1 MSEFSNNQAARAE
14 LLSGYAVGLTEGQY
28 GLEMLEK
35 YRILETK
42 FQPEDILVMFDN
54 LLNWNFSVEEIK
66 TTSNKIFNILFKTL
80 TPFRRTD
87 YPKNSILFLLT
98 TDNAGIKKHLATA
111 RNDIKEANRECSPD
125 VIARL
130 ANDFRKMDLQLL
142 EFELP
147 YADVKRIKP
156 EISGQGQRG
165 ELPRGSGGVAGN
177 IRHSSDYWRAAAS

>member
-54 LLNWNFSVEEIK
+54 LFNWNFSVEEIK

-80 TPFRRTD
+80 TP
-87 YPKNSILFLLT
+87 
-98 TDNAGIKKHLATA
+98 
-111 RNDIKEANRECSPD
+111 
-125 VIARL
+125 
-130 ANDFRKMDLQLL
+130 
-142 EFELP
+142 
-147 YADVKRIKP
+147 
-156 EISGQGQRG
+156 
-165 ELPRGSGGVAGN
+165 
-177 IRHSSDYWRAAAS
+177 